1 VKSPKLHAESC
12 VACADLHFFLSMK
25 GGIHSC
31 HQFFKGTM
39 TLSDCS
45 APRLPWHSA
54 LSSFLSGP
62 DKQLRRRQSLPGR
75 ALGVGEG
82 KEASSPWDLPG
93 SHQLSGSPLTSQ
105 PVPNEGHS
113 SGPGG

>member
-1 VKSPKLHAESC
+1 MKSLKLHAESC

-25 GGIHSC
+25 RGIRSC

-45 APRLPWHSA
+45 APRLLHSA
-54 LSSFLSGP
+54 LSHFLSGP
-62 DKQLRRRQSLPGR
+62 DKQLRRRQSLTGR
-75 ALGVGEG
+75 VLGVGEG
-82 KEASSPWDLPG
+82 KEAASQRTLSG
-93 SHQLSGSPLTSQ
+93 SHQLSNSPLTSQ

-113 SGPGG
+113 SGTGG